1 MHTGVV
7 KGLLAVGVLAALV
20 LVGAPTASAADSTG
34 AAPSIF
40 AGHDEDLVGA
50 GWAACPSPIT
60 WSVDVSSLDSRTAQ
74 VQIQHLAWAFDQW
87 SRASGLEFAFAGR
100 TRMSFDE
107 RSFTL
112 RARSGE
118 RAPERH
124 IAISYLPQREYR
136 TLNDTIVGMA
146 SPSQVWRDRRE
157 ITSATAVFSRDYAVD
172 ASLRESRALLLHELG
187 HALGLGHS
195 EDAGHVMHEFV
206 QTRTSLTAADIAGVQ
221 SLVTSCSAGTATT
234 TTLS

>member
-40 AGHDEDLVGA
+40 AG
-50 GWAACPSPIT
+50 
-60 WSVDVSSLDSRTAQ
+60 
-74 VQIQHLAWAFDQW
+74 
-87 SRASGLEFAFAGR
+87 R

-124 IAISYLPQREYR
+124 IAISYLLQREYR

-146 SPSQVWRDRRE
+146 SPTLVWRDRRE

-172 ASLRESRALLLHELG
+172 ASSRESRALLLHELG

-195 EDAGHVMHEFV
+195 KDAGHVMHEFV